1 MNWTSR
7 GKYARKKTKNLQQT
21 APYLRACHLQ
31 RRHRIALARGDVDK
45 AKALLELIKRNG
57 KVNVGGKQKHMT
69 VKKRDAT
76 TKECI
81 TQRGRY
87 LWRSW
92 TCVMRLFLWSFLFA
106 ILQWQILWQHGV
118 HGWLWVCSTS
128 AWRDLHLSWRDW
140 RWSWRDRDSMV
151 VNCADKWWPANE
163 ITTLYSRYWPLSNV
177 TVAAL
182 AQKISP

>member
-1 MNWTSR
+1 MSSSAKAQNCIGKRWRRQSQGPSWTH
-7 GKYARKKTKNLQQT
+7 KKERKSKHWRKTKN
-21 APYLRACHLQ
+21 
-31 RRHRIALARGDVDK
+31 V
-45 AKALLELIKRNG
+45 
-57 KVNVGGKQKHMT
+57 T
-69 VKKRDAT
+69 VKKRGRSVLSVKIPIIDGEGNAT